1 MIAWSFEALAA
12 SAALMLVVLAIR
24 MPVARYFGPHIA
36 YGLWA
41 LPALRLILPPLP
53 EEVAPAPL
61 ATLPSTIE
69 FEWLLAAPARADA
82 AASGVDWALLLATL
96 WIVGAAV
103 FLAWHLLSYRHFVGK
118 ALADATQ
125 LPRFDRDGIEVCAS
139 PAAQGP
145 FAAGIFLKKIVL
157 PEDYRSR
164 YEADELRLALEHEVQ
179 HHRRCDISANL
190 IALVV
195 LAFHWWNPIAYFAHR
210 AFRVEQELACDAAVL
225 AQATAAERHAY
236 GAALLKSACDRLPV
250 AACALGAG
258 DDLKR
263 RLRMMKTYRFSPSR
277 ARMGGLL
284 AAGLVGGGLMLT
296 ASNGIAAETSA
307 RVEREVRTA
316 LAPVV
321 PVLAPTVPVPPVP
334 AVPPR
339 GAKASRARVGLV
351 PPSPEPAAAPPP
363 PPPPALVAPTP
374 PVPPAPPPPPGQVA
388 SAYADVAVDGDAIRR
403 QVQEEL
409 GRELP
414 RIRGEIA
421 RARAQAHGCGRASAS
436 SGDGDARA
444 VLHCHG
450 WSERDQRELRRTVI
464 ASLERA
470 REGVRRIDRM
480 HMPPEARRQALEAID
495 RQLDQL
501 RK

>member
-296 ASNGIAAETSA
+296 ASDGLPAETS
-307 RVEREVRTA
+307 
-316 LAPVV
+316 
-321 PVLAPTVPVPPVP
+321 
-334 AVPPR
+334 PR
-339 GAKASRARVGLV
+339 L
-351 PPSPEPAAAPPP
+351 APPP
-363 PPPPALVAPTP
+363 PTAPGP
-374 PVPPAPPPPPGQVA
+374 GRVGLRGCRGRWRCDPPPGSGGA
-388 SAYADVAVDGDAIRR
+388 RPRAAPHPRR
-403 QVQEEL
+403 DRACARPGAWL
-409 GRELP
+409 RP
-414 RIRGEIA
+414 RLRIVR
-421 RARAQAHGCGRASAS
+421 RRRR
-436 SGDGDARA
+436 SGGAA
-444 VLHCHG
+444 LS
-450 WSERDQRELRRTVI
+450 W
-464 ASLERA
+464 LERA
-470 REGVRRIDRM
+470 GPARAAAHGDRLAGACPRRGAPHRP
-480 HMPPEARRQALEAID
+480 HAHAARGTPTGARSYRPPARSAAEIATARCAPRAASAA
-495 RQLDQL
+495 RS
-501 RK
+501 